1 MMRSIAAL
9 ILCTMLARPAQ
20 ARDWPEWRQVKE
32 GEAIA
37 GRADRAYLLMRLPKS
52 SQGWVG
58 PAWIRIPRADELD
71 AYEAGKR
78 KAFAK
83 AGAKAGDYQTFA
95 FDTGRMNNIYGLDL
109 GKGFA
114 NQGTTRTFLVE
125 VEPATYVLAGVA
137 NHRAMW
143 QCFCLGTVEVQAKAG
158 VVTDLGTI
166 LIERADRPSREPE
179 LASVSNLGSMG
190 RMDYQLFAGAIRP
203 VGADSAPVTGIASIP
218 VVAAPYRASAPFVIR
233 SALLP
238 NFLAP
243 FPGVL
248 DYRRGEVFDVKAQVI
263 LPAR

>member
-1 MMRSIAAL
+1 MMRTLVTLAL
-9 ILCTMLARPAQ
+9 TALLALPAQ
-20 ARDWPEWRQVKE
+20 AKDWPEWRQVKE
-32 GEAIA
+32 GETVAA
-37 GRADRAYLLMRLPKS
+37 RPDRAYLLMRLPKS

-58 PAWIRIPRADELD
+58 PAWIRLPRADELEG
-71 AYEAGKR
+71 YEAAKR

-95 FDTGRMNNIYGLDL
+95 FDTGKMNNIYGLDL

-114 NQGTTRTFLVE
+114 NLGTTRTFLVE
-125 VEPATYVLAGVA
+125 VEPGTYVLAGVA

-143 QCFCLGTVEVQAKAG
+143 QCFCLGTVELQAKAG

-166 LIERADRPSREPE
+166 LMERADRPSSEPE
-179 LASVSNLGSMG
+179 LASVTGLGSMA
-190 RMDYQLFAGAIRP
+190 RIDYQLFAGGIRP
-203 VGADSAPVTGIASIP
+203 GIFPVAGITTIP

-243 FPGVL
+243 LPGVL
-248 DYRRGEVFDVKAQVI
+248 EYRRGEVFDVKAQAI
-263 LPAR
+263 LPPR

>member
-1 MMRSIAAL
+1 MMRPLIALAVAAL
-9 ILCTMLARPAQ
+9 LAQPAQ
-20 ARDWPEWRQVKE
+20 AKDWPEWRQVKE
-32 GEAIA
+32 GEAVA
-37 GRADRAYLLMRLPKS
+37 ARSDRAYLLMRLPKS

-58 PAWIRIPRADELD
+58 PAWIRLPRADELEV
-71 AYEAGKR
+71 YEAAKR

-95 FDTGRMNNIYGLDL
+95 FDTGKMNNIYGLDL

-114 NQGTTRTFLVE
+114 NQGTTRTFLVD
-125 VEPATYVLAGVA
+125 VEPGTYVLAGVA

-143 QCFCLGTVEVQAKAG
+143 QCFCLGTVELQAKAG

-166 LIERADRPSREPE
+166 LMERADRPSSEPE
-179 LASVSNLGSMG
+179 LASVTGLGSMA
-190 RMDYQLFAGAIRP
+190 RIDYQLFAGGIRP
-203 VGADSAPVTGIASIP
+203 GISPVAGIMTIP

-243 FPGVL
+243 LPGVL
-248 DYRRGEVFDVKAQVI
+248 EYRRGEVFDVKAGAI